1 MENPVRLYPRGFTF
15 STKQLGKL
23 PENYKKINI
32 IEKYFYAF
40 DDNLEENTL
49 IDDNKFIIIHGE
61 FLHIGIDY
69 QFTQPGLLK
78 NLLDFYFNDYEKFLE
93 TLDYISGRYVIII
106 GNREDVMIFPDASN
120 TRTTYFSLDE
130 NIISS
135 HVYLIQDQ
143 FKHERND
150 YIFELPDLNNGLMN
164 TPFENIKSMIPN
176 HSFNFITKKVKRF
189 FPRENNKFI
198 NYSEDEKFT
207 LIERFW
213 KEQLNFYFSKYENFI
228 FSITGGGD
236 SRFSLALLKEHLD
249 KVQFFT
255 YSRVKG
261 EDNSSYAGKI
271 LTLDYKI
278 VSQMLQDIN
287 LNHRFMYF
295 VDDKKEISQTVKNI
309 LSRNTI
315 GQHSSFLI
323 PHVQENYPQENLK
336 HIRGNLLEIGKT
348 RYYSQTY
355 RESNMKELKKVFD
368 NQYNKSKKEDA
379 IDYVEQSYNKFVKDL
394 KYGEGTYDYHLLD
407 LYHWEIRMGRWH
419 PEILNTH
426 DIVFDT
432 LSPFNHR
439 ALIDISL
446 SFPYEKRRN
455 EYMFKEIINRN
466 YPILNFYGDNDLS
479 NLYEQIR
486 DGNIE
491 INIKGS

>member
-1 MENPVRLYPRGFTF
+1 MINDVRLYPRGFAF
-15 STKQLGKL
+15 SDEPIPRL
-23 PENYKKINI
+23 PVDYEQKIVNNKYRYAYDKNIEINYF
-32 IEKYFYAF
+32 E
-40 DDNLEENTL
+40 DNER
-49 IDDNKFIIIHGE
+49 FIIIHGE
-61 FLHIGIDY
+61 YLHIGIDF
-69 QFTQPGLLK
+69 QFTQKGLLK
-78 NLLDFYFNDYEKFLE
+78 NLLNFYYNNYENFLE

-106 GNREDVMIFPDASN
+106 GDTQDIMVFPDASN
-120 TRTTYFSLDE
+120 TRTTYFSLDK

-143 FKHERND
+143 FKHEKNE
-150 YIFELPDLNNGLMN
+150 YIYELPDLNNGLMN
-164 TPFENIKSMIPN
+164 TPFENLKSMVPN
-176 HSFNFITKKVKRF
+176 HSFNLFSKEIKRF
-189 FPRENNKFI
+189 FPRENNKFTK
-198 NYSEDEKFT
+198 YTEEEKFK

-213 KEQLNFYFSKYENFI
+213 KEQLNYYFSKYENFI

-236 SRFSLALLKEHLD
+236 SRFSLALLREHLE

-261 EDNSSYAGKI
+261 EDNSSYVGKI

-278 VSQMLQDIN
+278 VSQMLEDIN
-287 LNHRFMYF
+287 LNHKFIHF
-295 VDDKKEISQTVKNI
+295 VDDKKENSQTVKNI

-355 RESNMKELKKVFD
+355 KESNMEEFKNVFN
-368 NQYNKSKKEDA
+368 NQYRKSKKEDA
-379 IDYVEQSYNKFVKDL
+379 IDYVEQTYNKFIKDL
-394 KYGEGTYDYHLLD
+394 NYGEDTYDYHLLD

-426 DIVFDT
+426 DIAFDT
-432 LSPFNHR
+432 ISPFNHR

-446 SFPYEKRRN
+446 SFPYVKRKN
-455 EYMFKEIINRN
+455 EYMFNEIINRN
-466 YPILNFYGDNDLS
+466 YPILNFYGDNNLL
-479 NLYEQIR
+479 NLYEQCR
-486 DGNIE
+486 D
-491 INIKGS
+491 KKYKK

>member
-1 MENPVRLYPRGFTF
+1 KRDWSSDVCSSDLLYPRCFTF

-40 DDNLEENTL
+40 DDNLEGNTL
-49 IDDNKFIIIHGE
+49 IEDNKFIIIHGE

-106 GNREDVMIFPDASN
+106 GNRQDVMIFPDASN

-176 HSFNFITKKVKRF
+176 HSFNFNTKEIKRF

-278 VSQMLQDIN
+278 VSQMLDDIN
-287 LNHRFMYF
+287 LNHKFIHF

-309 LSRNTI
+309 LSKNTI

-323 PHVQENYPQENLK
+323 PHVQENFPQENLK
-336 HIRGNLLEIGKT
+336 HIRGN
-348 RYYSQTY
+348 
-355 RESNMKELKKVFD
+355 
-368 NQYNKSKKEDA
+368 
-379 IDYVEQSYNKFVKDL
+379 
-394 KYGEGTYDYHLLD
+394 
-407 LYHWEIRMGRWH
+407 
-419 PEILNTH
+419 
-426 DIVFDT
+426 
-432 LSPFNHR
+432 
-439 ALIDISL
+439 
-446 SFPYEKRRN
+446 
-455 EYMFKEIINRN
+455 
-466 YPILNFYGDNDLS
+466 
-479 NLYEQIR
+479 
-486 DGNIE
+486 
-491 INIKGS
+491 